1 MKRIHNRIYRSGRI
15 SLGKSSKEKIQ
26 LAEKLLSNGTS
37 YRFIQE
43 QLKKNFGSGMSNT
56 TLNNLQRSQSKV
68 KILEE
73 KIEFLEDEL
82 ALFKKLYFQIRKATK
97 KRLMK
102 EFSLKD

>member
-1 MKRIHNRIYRSGRI
+1 
-15 SLGKSSKEKIQ
+15 LGKSSKEKID

-37 YRFIQE
+37 YRLIQE
-43 QLKKNFGSGMSNT
+43 ELKKNFGSGMSNT
-56 TLNNLQRSQSKV
+56 TLKNLQRSFKG
-68 KILEE
+68 KNLLKE

-102 EFSLKD
+102 EFTLKE